1 MFIRKENKK
10 KWIIL
15 FVSEILVLI
24 PKIIVVIQALPIAD
38 GKDEMAMLAVPA
50 KLAGFDWS
58 QCMAEARY
66 YGFGYFFVFAPLFRM
81 NMNMLWI
88 YRIILLITAVL
99 EGIIPIII
107 QYILDKYFRI
117 TSAKEVILIT
127 TIMSFMT
134 VNPLYNLIN
143 EHALVII
150 IWGVTLIAF
159 NLVYAETKRSKQ
171 FNTIL
176 LDILLIYGLF
186 IHTRFQ
192 VLIIAV
198 CITAILY
205 KLLYKEWLVAPVFFP
220 LLGGGYILSKYI
232 IRMVQIYVWGTTN
245 LLNASVKIP
254 NIEKIN
260 LHGLLEGFFRIIL
273 GNIGTLIIF
282 TASSG
287 IFVVGALL
295 YYFFLYGTKRKNK
308 KYDKAVLVI
317 LCIFFLSLCGT
328 LAAFGLMHMK
338 AFAIQAEGE
347 KFAEIKALTYLRYYL
362 IYFIPVFFIGLVFFY
377 KHISIYKKTY
387 KITCLF
393 SIIILLLWIN
403 YVAPYV
409 SDTNYGRS
417 TFYPFSYLLNLT
429 TKLKI
434 DDFRAIII
442 IIVSVMTL
450 TIIFLRKNRTN
461 LLFFLACLFIYQY
474 IYFAV
479 KIAIPDEKRY
489 YRSVDASID
498 YVERY
503 LDKEQLIYIYDNN
516 ERYTSYRVY
525 LYQYKIAVGLPDAFD
540 NNVIILTNKNIDDE
554 VPGNMNSLEIDNN
567 EWIYYTLSSE

>member
-1 MFIRKENKK
+1 MSIGKENKK
-10 KWIIL
+10 RWIIL
-15 FVSEILVLI
+15 FISEILVLI
-24 PKIIVVIQALPIAD
+24 PKIIVVFQAVPIAD
-38 GKDEMAMLAVPA
+38 RIDEMSMLAIPA

-58 QCMAEARY
+58 QCMAEAQY

-127 TIMSFMT
+127 IIMSFMT

-143 EHALVII
+143 EHALIII

-159 NLVYAETKRSKQ
+159 KLVYVETKRSKQ

-198 CITAILY
+198 CMTVILY
-205 KLLYKEWLVAPVFFP
+205 KLLYKEWMVAPVFFP

-232 IRMVQIYVWGTTN
+232 IRIVQIYVWGTTN
-245 LLNASVKIP
+245 LINSSVKLP
-254 NIEKIN
+254 NIEKVN
-260 LHGLLEGFFRIIL
+260 LSGLLEGFFRIIV

-287 IFVVGALL
+287 IFVIGALL
-295 YYFFLYGTKRKNK
+295 YYFFQYGIKSKNK
-308 KYDKAVLVI
+308 KYDKAVFVI

-328 LAAFGLMHMK
+328 LVALGLMRMK

-347 KFAEIKALTYLRYYL
+347 KFKEIKYLTYLRYYL
-362 IYFIPVFFIGLVFFY
+362 IYFIPVFFIGLVFFHR
-377 KHISIYKKTY
+377 HINMYKKTY
-387 KITCLF
+387 KISCLF
-393 SIIILLLWIN
+393 SVIILLLWIN
-403 YVAPYV
+403 FVAPYV
-409 SDTNYGRS
+409 SDTYYGRS
-417 TFYPFSYLLNLT
+417 TFYPFSYLLNLN
-429 TKLKI
+429 TKLKM

-442 IIVSVMTL
+442 IIISVMIL
-450 TIIFLRKNRTN
+450 TIIFLRKSKIN
-461 LLFFLACLFIYQY
+461 LLFLMACLFIYQY

-479 KIAIPDEKRY
+479 KIAIPDEKKY
-489 YRSVDASID
+489 YSSVDTSID
-498 YVERY
+498 YVKKY
-503 LDKEQLIYIYDNN
+503 IDKEQLIYIYDK
-516 ERYTSYRVY
+516 EGRYKTYRVY

-540 NNVIILTNKNIDDE
+540 NKVIILTNKNINDE
-554 VPGNMNSLEIDNN
+554 VPDYMNSLEIDNN
-567 EWIYYTLSSE
+567 EWIYYILSSE